1 MTTHSCDLDCS
12 AVQHSPLHF
21 KITDEV
27 KSFMGEESQSTCFEK
42 SAFWI
47 LQPQT
52 HKILQT
58 PACIF
63 SADGDFPIL
72 EKCLGK
78 YVTKHFI
85 PGNNDSYQVLPGNDG
100 S

>member
-1 MTTHSCDLDCS
+1 MITRSCDLNCS
-12 AVQHSPLHF
+12 AVQHSPLYF
-21 KITDEV
+21 KVTDEA
-27 KSFMGEESQSTCFEK
+27 KPSMGEESQSTCFK
-42 SAFWI
+42 NSALWI

-58 PACIF
+58 LACIF
-63 SADGDFPIL
+63 SADGDFSI
-72 EKCLGK
+72 LGK

-85 PGNNDSYQVLPGNDG
+85 PGNNDSYQALPGNDG

>member
-1 MTTHSCDLDCS
+1 MITHSCDLNCS

-21 KITDEV
+21 KVTDEV
-27 KSFMGEESQSTCFEK
+27 KSFMGQDSQSTHFEK
-42 SAFWI
+42 SALWI

-58 PACIF
+58 LACIF

-78 YVTKHFI
+78 YVIKHFI
-85 PGNNDSYQVLPGNDG
+85 SGNNDSYQALQGNDG